1 MARGQDPDLPAR
13 NPRGGFTLVELLV
26 VIGIIALLVS
36 ILVPSLRI
44 AVRLAREVHCAANVQ
59 TFAKAMTEYSSE
71 NRARF
76 VSCMEWV
83 RNTTVDGW
91 DPAYSWKG
99 AWPYSATDAVVR
111 NGKLWK
117 FIGVQ
122 SAYVCPT
129 FKRLPWREENLYAL
143 SSIHGLQFTYSMNG
157 HINHLWYQ
165 SEAHRKSSWYQ
176 MASDMRHPSKVF
188 LLGEEMPWATPGHCS
203 AALNDGVLRSESYTP
218 GQDIADALAYL
229 HGDGTPEDG
238 FCNVVFADG
247 HVGRAHIWETRD
259 VTFDP
264 P

>member
-1 MARGQDPDLPAR
+1 MRHARSPNRELPG
-13 NPRGGFTLVELLV
+13 PRRAFTLVELLV
-26 VIGIIALLVS
+26 VIAIIALLVS
-36 ILVPSLRI
+36 ILTPSLRI
-44 AVRLAREVHCAANVQ
+44 AVRLTRQMQCAANTQ
-59 TFAKAMTEYSSE
+59 TFAKAMTSYSSE
-71 NRARF
+71 NKARF

-83 RNTTVDGW
+83 RTTTVDGW
-91 DPAYSWKG
+91 DPGYSWKG
-99 AWPYSATDAVVR
+99 AWPYSATDDVLK

-122 SAYVCPT
+122 SVYVCPT
-129 FKRLPWREENLYAL
+129 FRELPWRTKNQHAASQL
-143 SSIHGLQFTYSMNG
+143 HDLQFTYSMNG

-165 SEAHRKSSWYQ
+165 TEAHRKSGWYQ
-176 MASDMRHPSKVF
+176 MATDLRHPSKVF
-188 LLGEEMPWATPGHCS
+188 LLAEEMPWATPGHCS

-238 FCNVVFADG
+238 FCNAVFADG

-259 VTFDP
+259 VTLDP